1 MDFFSKLID
10 KMLFNSPNIEEFA
23 PQVMFHIP
31 ENGLTKALQI
41 ANAPVKSTV
50 TTTWILIVVLG
61 LFSWW
66 ATRDLKEE
74 PEAGSVQNVIEALVD
89 SMQGLVRNTMG
100 PGMQKFTPYIGT
112 LMIYLTIS
120 NLIGLVPGRDIL
132 HLYTP
137 TADLNTTFALAAITF
152 FCIHYFGIKSKGIGT
167 YFKDYFEPMPF
178 MFPLNVIG
186 NLADPMSLA
195 FRLFGN
201 MLGGGVVIMGLLYSV
216 VALGIPGI
224 ADLYFTVFA
233 GVLQAFIFTMLTMTY
248 ISMEME

>member
-1 MDFFSKLID
+1 MNFFNRLID
-10 KMLFNSPNIEEFA
+10 KMFLNEPNVEAFA
-23 PQVMFHIP
+23 PEVLFEVGGYPI
-31 ENGLTKALQI
+31 
-41 ANAPVKSTV
+41 KSTV
-50 TTTWILIVVLG
+50 TTTWIIIAALAI
-61 LFSWW
+61 FSWL

-74 PEAGSVQNVIEALVD
+74 PEPGSLQNIVEALVE
-89 SMQGLVRNTMG
+89 SMHGLVESAMG
-100 PGMQKFTPYIGT
+100 SGMQQFTPYIGS

-120 NLIGLVPGRDIL
+120 NLIGIVPGRDIL

-152 FCIHYFGIKSKGIGT
+152 FNIHYFGIKSKGIGT
-167 YFKDYFEPMPF
+167 YVKDYFEPLPF
-178 MFPLNVIG
+178 MFPLNLIG

-201 MLGGGVVIMGLLYSV
+201 MLGGGVVIMGLLYAV
-216 VALGIPGI
+216 VGLGIPGL